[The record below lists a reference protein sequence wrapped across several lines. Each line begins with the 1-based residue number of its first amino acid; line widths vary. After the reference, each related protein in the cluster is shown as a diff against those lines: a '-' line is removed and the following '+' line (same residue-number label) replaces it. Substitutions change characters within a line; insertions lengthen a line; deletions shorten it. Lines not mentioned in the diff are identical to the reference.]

1 MPPGVAITI
10 NGRSLTAVGP
20 DNAILAH
27 IQSVIE
33 HACQIRFDTLS
44 ISHSRFGEHSAALAT
59 AGIGGTAAFGFGLD
73 KDPQI
78 AGIKALLAIANRLFP
93 QTGIATKAA

>member
-33 HACQIRFDTLS
+33 HACQVRVDAVS
-44 ISHSRFGEHSAALAT
+44 MSRSRSGDQSVALVMSEVDQAAAY
-59 AGIGGTAAFGFGLD
+59 GFGLD
-73 KDPQI
+73 RDPQI
-78 AGIKALLAIANRLFP
+78 AGIKALLAIANRLLA
-93 QTGIATKAA
+93 QTGAITKAA